1 MAATSTASA
10 IAKRKKKAF
19 HQERT
24 DTIWGYLYLSPVLL
38 WVLVFMLFPMIYMV
52 YLSFFEWNFISPVK
66 KFVGFGNYAHLFQDK
81 EFLDSIVHTLHF
93 TFASV
98 VLTII
103 SALIIALALNRSFRG
118 VGILR
123 SIYYSPVVV
132 SMIAAAMVWSSLF
145 DPNYGTIN
153 RFLGLF
159 GIQGPGW
166 VSDPEWALWSIII
179 MSVWKM
185 MGYYA
190 VIYPAA
196 LQGIPESLYEA
207 ASLDGAGRV
216 RTFLSITW
224 PMLLPATLLIG
235 VMGVINSFQVFGQVY
250 VMTQGGPVGRTNV
263 IVYYLYERAFQFFEM
278 GYASAIGFVLFAMI
292 FIVTLI
298 QFKFVD
304 RKLDY

>member
-1 MAATSTASA
+1 MAMSSA
-10 IAKRKKKAF
+10 VPNVNERKKKAY
-19 HQERT
+19 HLERT
-24 DTIWGYLYLSPVLL
+24 DTVWGYIYLSPVLL
-38 WVLVFMLFPMIYMV
+38 WVLIFMLFPMFYMV

-66 KFVGFGNYAHLFQDK
+66 KYIGLGNYIQLFQDD
-81 EFLDSIVHTLHF
+81 EFLESVLHTIHF
-93 TFASV
+93 TVASV
-98 VLTII
+98 ILTVVC
-103 SALIIALALNRSFRG
+103 ALLIALALNRTFRG

-123 SIYYSPVVV
+123 SVYYSPVVV
-132 SMIAAAMVWSSLF
+132 SMVAAAMVWSSLF
-145 DPNYGTIN
+145 DPNFGAIN
-153 RFLGLF
+153 RFLKLF

-166 VSDPEWALWSIII
+166 ISDPDWALWSIII

-190 VIYPAA
+190 VIYLAA

-207 ASLDGAGRV
+207 SSLDGAGRW
-216 RTFLSITW
+216 RTFTSITW

-250 VMTQGGPVGRTNV
+250 IMTQGGPVGRTNV
-263 IVYYLYERAFQFFEM
+263 IVNYLYEKAFHFFEM

-298 QFKFVD
+298 QFKFVN